1 MKKLMALIL
10 CFVLVS
16 SVALADLSDS
26 EKKYLGSWVMYM
38 ANDDTTYLYTL
49 SFFDDNN
56 VTLKT
61 MMFDGSTLT
70 KDNKSSGQWVGFTQD
85 TIMISFGKNTFVGGI
100 NDDGLFTL
108 LDFKTKDAMGM
119 FAPCPDLSDRL
130 D

>member
-70 KDNKSSGQWVGFTQD
+70 NDNKSTGQWVGFTQD

-130 D
+130 V

>member
-100 NDDGLFTL
+100 NDDGIFTL
-108 LDFKTKDAMGM
+108 LDFKTNDAMGM
-119 FAPCPDLSDRL
+119 FAPCPDLSDRMV
-130 D
+130 

>member
-130 D
+130 V

>member
-119 FAPCPDLSDRL
+119 FAPCPDLSDRMV
-130 D
+130 

>member
-70 KDNKSSGQWVGFTQD
+70 KDNKSSGQWAGFTQD

-130 D
+130 V

>member
-70 KDNKSSGQWVGFTQD
+70 NDNKSTGQWVGFTQD
-85 TIMISFGKNTFVGGI
+85 TIMISFSKNTFVGGI

-130 D
+130 V

>member
-1 MKKLMALIL
+1 MEKLMALIL

-100 NDDGLFTL
+100 NDDGLFIL

-119 FAPCPDLSDRL
+119 FAPCPDLSDRMV
-130 D
+130 

>member
-85 TIMISFGKNTFVGGI
+85 TIMVSFGKNTFVGGI

-130 D
+130 V

>member
-108 LDFKTKDAMGM
+108 LDFKTKDTMGM

-130 D
+130 V

>member
-16 SVALADLSDS
+16 SVAPADLSDS

-70 KDNKSSGQWVGFTQD
+70 NDNKSTGQWVGFTQD

-130 D
+130 V

>member
-38 ANDDTTYLYTL
+38 VNDDTTYLYTL

-130 D
+130 V